1 MQRMIALEGPDG
13 SGKSTLMRGLVARMT
28 ERGLPVE
35 TGRQPGGT
43 PIGEAVRGLLLDPQ
57 IELDPLSQVH
67 LLMASRIAFLEQC
80 VRPALSAGQW
90 VISDR
95 LDLSTIFYQTV
106 MMKHTLIERYGFTAD
121 TSKQIL
127 AFHKKA
133 NEISRAGLEEIPLRY
148 IVLDADDRTLN
159 ARRPVSATDRFES
172 QDKGFQRDIRSF
184 YRQYAGANKHNPNV
198 RKVFSDTPLSE
209 TDLDALVDWI
219 VEDTVVPLIQ
229 LTA

>member
-1 MQRMIALEGPDG
+1 
-13 SGKSTLMRGLVARMT
+13 
-28 ERGLPVE
+28 
-35 TGRQPGGT
+35 
-43 PIGEAVRGLLLDPQ
+43 
-57 IELDPLSQVH
+57 
-67 LLMASRIAFLEQC
+67 MASRIAFLEQC